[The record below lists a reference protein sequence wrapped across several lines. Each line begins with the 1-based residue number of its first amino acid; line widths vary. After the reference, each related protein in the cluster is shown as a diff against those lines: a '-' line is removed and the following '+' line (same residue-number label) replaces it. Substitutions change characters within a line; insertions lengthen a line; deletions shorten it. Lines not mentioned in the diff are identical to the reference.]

1 MPLLETRG
9 LTRRFPGVLALDGV
23 DFVAEG
29 GEVHAIC
36 GANGAGKSTFMNILA
51 GALPA
56 SSGTILIDGNP
67 AAFASPAEARAA
79 GVSIVYQEFSSI
91 PELSAADNIFLG
103 REFTRGPKLV
113 DRARARDAARSVF
126 DRYGI
131 RLDPDAPVSTLS
143 VADRQLVELA
153 RALSADARILILDE
167 PTAVLSLAEQDK
179 LFGVI
184 RSLREQ
190 GLLALYISHRLEEI
204 FAVADRVTVMRDGR
218 VVATRATGDLTQ
230 TELARLMTGRDVQ
243 QQARAGTAK
252 GGEAVLKLSGLA
264 DEELTLHRGEILGLA
279 GLIGSGRTWIARRI
293 AGLVEP
299 GGLAMQLDGRPLEAK
314 RGAALS
320 HGIVYLTEDRKR
332 DGIFAPLAIVPNATA
347 ASLRA
352 FSPSGFLARRREK
365 GAAKEILQQLRLVA
379 ASLDAPVGSL
389 SGGNQQKVLFA
400 RAILARPRVLVCDEP
415 TRGVDV
421 GAKQEIYALLR
432 ELAADGVAI
441 IVVSSEFPELLGLCD
456 RLAIVRDGQVRGL
469 IDNRK
474 LDEHRLMELVTG
486 AAALDSAMA

>member
-23 DFVAEG
+23 DFAAER

-56 SSGTILIDGNP
+56 SAGTILIDGKP

-91 PELSAADNIFLG
+91 PELTAADNIFLG

-113 DRARARDAARSVF
+113 DRTRARDAARAVF
-126 DRYGI
+126 SRYGI
-131 RLDPDAPVSTLS
+131 KLDPEAPVSTLS

-190 GLLALYISHRLEEI
+190 GMLVLYISHRLEEI

-218 VVATRATGDLTQ
+218 VVATRATADLTQ
-230 TELARLMTGRDVQ
+230 RELARLMTGRDVQ
-243 QQARAGTAK
+243 QQTRTGAAV
-252 GGEAVLKLSGLA
+252 GGEAVLRLSGMG
-264 DEELTLHRGEILGLA
+264 EQELTLHRGEILGLA
-279 GLIGSGRTWIARRI
+279 GLIGSGRTWMARRI
-293 AGLVEP
+293 AGLAEP
-299 GGLAMQLDGRPLEAK
+299 GGLAMQLDGLPVEPK
-314 RGAALS
+314 RRTALNR
-320 HGIVYLTEDRKR
+320 GIVYLTEDRKR
-332 DGIFAPLAIVPNATA
+332 DGIFAPLSVIPNATA
-347 ASLRA
+347 ASLSA
-352 FSPSGFLARRREK
+352 FSPAGFLARAREK
-365 GAAKEILQQLRLVA
+365 RAAKDILQQLRLVA
-379 ASLDAPVGSL
+379 ASLEAPVGSL

-432 ELAADGVAI
+432 KLAADGVGI

-456 RLAIVRDGQVRGL
+456 RLAIVRNGQVRGL
-469 IDNRK
+469 IDNREI
-474 LDEHRLMELVTG
+474 DEHRLMELVTG
-486 AAALDSAMA
+486 AVVLGSAMA